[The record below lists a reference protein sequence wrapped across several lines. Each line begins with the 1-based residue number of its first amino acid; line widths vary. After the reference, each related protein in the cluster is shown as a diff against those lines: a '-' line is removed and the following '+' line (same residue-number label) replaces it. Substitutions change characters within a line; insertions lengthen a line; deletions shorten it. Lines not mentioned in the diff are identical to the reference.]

1 METLN
6 NYLAVKGYS
15 IVEGAAAT
23 VIFVDNKDKFEKIC
37 GSNIFDTLDDFM
49 SDEDSDDIKLVIIN
63 NGTGEPTSVFLGS
76 LENEILHSDYTCS
89 NRQIYNG
96 GVLLR
101 FYALL
106 LAHERDPKIVNLEGG
121 ISGGI
126 PAIEKEDSKEVLE
139 EKKNRLKAYHIKKGA
154 QVDGDIFTYNLEE
167 VERKIVEIFAAQGG
181 KAKRKTRKL
190 KNKKRRQTKRNQ
202 KHRKKSI

>member
-15 IVEGAAAT
+15 IVEGSAAT
-23 VIFVDNKDKFEKIC
+23 AIFVDNKDKFEKIC
-37 GSNIFDTLDDFM
+37 GLNIFTTLDDFM
-49 SDEDSDDIKLVIIN
+49 SDEESDDIKLVIIN
-63 NGTGEPTSVFLGS
+63 NETREPTSVFLGS
-76 LENEILHSDYTCS
+76 IDDEILHSDYTCS
-89 NRQIYNG
+89 HQIHNG

-106 LAHERDPKIVNLEGG
+106 LAHQRDQKIVNLEGG

-126 PAIEKEDSKEVLE
+126 PAIEIGDSKEVVE
-139 EKKNRLKAYHIKKGA
+139 EKKNRLKAYHNRNGA
-154 QVDGDIFTYNLEE
+154 RVNGDIFTYNLAD
-167 VERKIVEIFAAQGG
+167 VERKIVEKFAAQGG

-190 KNKKRRQTKRNQ
+190 KGKKRRQTKR
-202 KHRKKSI
+202 KKNKFL

>member
-1 METLN
+1 MEILN

-23 VIFVDNKDKFEKIC
+23 AIFVDKKDKFEKIC
-37 GSNIFDTLDDFM
+37 GLNIFTTLDDFM

-63 NGTGEPTSVFLGS
+63 NETREPTSVFLGS
-76 LENEILHSDYTCS
+76 IENEILHSDYTCS

-106 LAHERDPKIVNLEGG
+106 LAHQKNPEIVNLKGG

-126 PAIEKEDSKEVLE
+126 PAIELGDSKEVE
-139 EKKNRLKAYHIKKGA
+139 KEKKNRLKAYHIKKGA
-154 QVDGDIFTYNLEE
+154 QVDGNNFTYNLED
-167 VERKIVEIFAAQGG
+167 VHRKIAEIFAVQGG

-190 KNKKRRQTKRNQ
+190 KGKKRRQTKR
-202 KHRKKSI
+202 KKNKFL